1 MRRRC
6 PNCKSVNVRRSSRE
20 PDNPNE
26 PRFRS
31 PYRCRDCQTKFWA
44 ISSRVYKLIALIA
57 GVNVVLLGAIM
68 YFVSLIPD
76 TPRWDSIRRNG
87 SMLERP
93 RTATAELT
101 GIWRKV

>member
-1 MRRRC
+1 
-6 PNCKSVNVRRSSRE
+6 
-20 PDNPNE
+20 
-26 PRFRS
+26 
-31 PYRCRDCQTKFWA
+31 
-44 ISSRVYKLIALIA
+44 
-57 GVNVVLLGAIM
+57 LLGAIM

-93 RTATAELT
+93 GTATAELT